1 MPKKSR
7 GAYLKWRKD
16 KKAWY
21 IYEYRNGREGCRST
35 GTDDLKTAE
44 RELADYIIESSRPD
58 HLHAPSER
66 QIADVLADYT
76 EERGVHLKSQKTF
89 INCCDKLL
97 DYWAKKTAGN
107 VTENTCRDYHSVRN
121 RGFRA
126 RLKAQKQ
133 PERDITPSQVAREL
147 SVLQAAL
154 THDWKKG
161 RITQYIHVWQPK
173 FDNRKDRWLTQ
184 DEVGKLLDAAEAMP
198 EAKNYLPLFI
208 LLGVYTG
215 ARHSAI
221 LQLTWDRVDLER
233 GTIDF
238 NDPSRER
245 TKKGRSLIRI
255 PMPLRA
261 VLKVAEHDGPYV
273 VQRAGKGLL
282 SVKKAFGECCAKVG
296 LVGVSP
302 HTLRH
307 TCASWQAQ
315 DGVSFAKIG
324 KYLGHSDSATTE
336 KRYSHHAVDYM
347 DDSVRSLDARPIT
360 RPKKKNGKRK
370 TGKAVLKQA

>member
-21 IYEYRNGREGCRST
+21 VYEYTNGREGCRST
-35 GTDDLKTAE
+35 GTDDATEAK
-44 RELADYIIESSRPD
+44 RQLAQYIIENSRPD
-58 HLHAPSER
+58 HLQSPSER
-66 QIADVLADYT
+66 QIADVIADYT
-76 EERGVHLKSQKTF
+76 EERGVNLKSQKTF
-89 INCCDKLL
+89 LNCCDRLL
-97 DYWAKKTAGN
+97 DYWAKKNAGN
-107 VTENTCRDYHSVRN
+107 VTENSCRDYHAFRN
-121 RGFRA
+121 RNFRA
-126 RLKAQKQ
+126 RLKARKQ
-133 PERDITPSQVAREL
+133 PERDISPSQIAREL

-161 RITQYIHVWQPK
+161 RLTQYIHVWQPK

-184 DEVGKLLDAAEAMP
+184 DEVGALLDAAESMP

-221 LQLTWDRVDLER
+221 LQLTWDRVDVER
-233 GTIDF
+233 GTIDY
-238 NDPSRER
+238 NDASRER
-245 TKKGRSLIRI
+245 TKKGRALIRI
-255 PMPLRA
+255 PLPLRD
-261 VLKVAEHDGPYV
+261 VLKAVKREGAFV
-273 VQRAGKGLL
+273 VNRSGKPLL
-282 SVKKAFGECCAKVG
+282 SVKKAFGQCCAKVG
-296 LVGVSP
+296 LLGVSP

-324 KYLGHSDSATTE
+324 KFLGHSDSATTE
-336 KRYSHHAVDYM
+336 RRYSHHAQDYM

-360 RPKKKNGKRK
+360 RPSKKNTKRK